1 MSDMRRRDF
10 LTTIPAAGLG
20 AFVGNKE
27 ESASTTEIMQPTAP
41 TYYALSSRKGGFV
54 LKIQGLNLVRV
65 EQSTT
70 NGVAKDASIY
80 CLDVGKSVGAGSAHY
95 PTLIVPKACVAKP
108 SKAPDTV
115 MGEFALYKLAGNVT
129 LTVPKPG
136 APTFTEGAV
145 KSACGSLPAG
155 LGSFL
160 QVRAGLKREFAEH
173 GGAATPAELE
183 KRSIAWM
190 TLSGGRLEHATDFN
204 ISDPADIPILV
215 RSGKYSQT
223 VRQILYYGSPDAG
236 KVTFRISGEDL
247 VLDCAGF
254 EVVAGLAN
262 LPLYEMMMS
271 KGDELAEYAVLKLSL
286 IHI

>member
-190 TLSGGRLEHATDFN
+190 TLSGGGWST
-204 ISDPADIPILV
+204 PPILILAIQPTSRFWSGAASTPK
-215 RSGKYSQT
+215 RSAKSST
-223 VRQILYYGSPDAG
+223 TAHRTRERSL
-236 KVTFRISGEDL
+236 SGFQARTSCSIVQ
-247 VLDCAGF
+247 VLRSWLGWPTC
-254 EVVAGLAN
+254 LCTR
-262 LPLYEMMMS
+262 
-271 KGDELAEYAVLKLSL
+271 
-286 IHI
+286 